1 MLERLFAAL
10 REQEAVGEDA
20 DCFGID
26 STSFQMHPDG
36 TGARRKKGPQS
47 VGRSRGGRDAKIH
60 MVSASDRQ
68 AMIFRLSGGQAHDA
82 PEGRALPERWDDP
95 VANAPT
101 AMDRALAKT
110 VGLSPATVHKILA
123 RHRLSPHQMRQFKV
137 STDPEFENKT

>member
-26 STSFQMHPDG
+26 STSFQVHPDG

-60 MVSASDRQ
+60 MVSAARSHGIAPVPIGHTAYMWMYDR
-68 AMIFRLSGGQAHDA
+68 
-82 PEGRALPERWDDP
+82 DDDGC
-95 VANAPT
+95 VC
-101 AMDRALAKT
+101 
-110 VGLSPATVHKILA
+110 
-123 RHRLSPHQMRQFKV
+123 
-137 STDPEFENKT
+137 E